1 MILERRKANFH
12 QGAFVMT
19 SGSAGA
25 NGPIGDLPRAAF
37 CRSVGTHRAEIEAL
51 MRRALDMVI
60 DRAATAA
67 SRSPHARCAAAR
79 GVDRI
84 PDAPLAE
91 EEILERL
98 LAAMDGS
105 MNAAHPGYIGHM
117 DSIPATFSILGD
129 LAAGAL
135 NNNMLSM
142 DMSALLSR
150 LEPAL
155 VRTFARE
162 FFGWARRR
170 ADCSSAAAVWRTSKP
185 SPWRAI
191 PRLARAN
198 RALPALGGVLCC
210 LLPNCAIPRST
221 KRRWCLGWERAAVI
235 SIPARCAREN
245 GRGAPSSRDRRR
257 SLAWRCALLRRG
269 DRRNH
274 SDRKH

>member
-1 MILERRKANFH
+1 
-12 QGAFVMT
+12 MT

-37 CRSVGTHRAEIEAL
+37 ADPSGRNRAEIEAL

-67 SRSPHARCAAAR
+67 SRSPLPDAPLPE
-79 GVDRI
+79 GWDRI

-105 MNAAHPGYIGHM
+105 MHAAHPGYIGHM

-162 FFGWARRR
+162 FFGLGEASGGLLISGGSLANLEALAVARN
-170 ADCSSAAAVWRTSKP
+170 SAFGSRESGIA
-185 SPWRAI
+185 
-191 PRLARAN
+191 
-198 RALPALGGVLCC
+198 
-210 LLPNCAIPRST
+210 
-221 KRRWCLGWERAAVI
+221 CLGRRPVLFASELCHS
-235 SIPARCAREN
+235 SI
-245 GRGAPSSRDRRR
+245 
-257 SLAWRCALLRRG
+257 
-269 DRRNH
+269 H
-274 SDRKH
+274 